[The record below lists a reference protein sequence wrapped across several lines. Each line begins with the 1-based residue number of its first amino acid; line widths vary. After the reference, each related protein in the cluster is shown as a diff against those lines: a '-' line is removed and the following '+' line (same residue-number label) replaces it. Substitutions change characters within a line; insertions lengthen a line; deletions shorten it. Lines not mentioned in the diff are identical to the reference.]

1 MQTSLALE
9 DTTPVADGT
18 AADVARLSKKRR
30 TLYRKL
36 AFASL
41 SLLLAGFVL
50 QLVDALGYG
59 TVAVTPNFQSLGSK
73 EEKRA

>member
-9 DTTPVADGT
+9 DSTPVADGT

-41 SLLLAGFVL
+41 SLLLAGFVSSSPTRL
-50 QLVDALGYG
+50 DTA
-59 TVAVTPNFQSLGSK
+59 
-73 EEKRA
+73 RWR